1 MLSELFIQN
10 FAIIDQL
17 RLAFVPGF
25 TVLTG
30 ETGAGKSIILD
41 AVMLLLGGRADTT
54 MIRAGSELAYLEGTF
69 DLSPTLLEALRPVL
83 EPEGLDEGQTLILAR
98 ELRMNGRNI
107 CRVNGRTVTLT
118 LFSQIGDHLV
128 DIHGQGEHLS
138 LLRPASHLPLLDSFA
153 GLDSEREALA
163 QQVRQLHKVQQELQ
177 RLRTD
182 ARDAARR
189 QDMLAF
195 QIQEIQAAGLQPEED
210 EELRIERTRL
220 ANAEKLMTY
229 ANEMLRLLQDSGAD
243 APAASD
249 MLNQAE
255 RAASQLSRLD
265 ESRAGWV
272 DRLQGL
278 VSEFDELTADLRD
291 YAESLEFNPERLG
304 FVEERL
310 ELISMLKRKYG
321 DSIPAILDFRERA
334 QSELEVISHSEER
347 INQLDAECERYLQL
361 IGAAA
366 VELSEKRQSAA
377 ERLATSVENE
387 LAELY
392 MAGTRFRVAFRRE
405 RQPDG
410 AYVGEDRL
418 AFDHTGIDRA
428 EFMISTNPGEPLKPM
443 ARIASGG
450 ETARLMLALKATLA
464 QVDVTPTLIFDE
476 IDQGIGGR
484 VGAIVG
490 RKLWGLTGNQQ
501 HQVVVVTHLPQLAG
515 YGDAHLHV
523 SKQVD
528 HGRTTTHVAA
538 LDQAG
543 RVAELAAML
552 GTQEHAREGAE
563 AILRQALAGKQEA
576 IGAGLAQRAA

>member
-10 FAIIDQL
+10 FAIIDEL
-17 RLAFVPGF
+17 RLRFSPGF

-54 MIRAGSELAYLEGTF
+54 MIRAGSEVAYLEGTF
-69 DLSPTLLEALRPVL
+69 ELSPSMRETLLPVL
-83 EPEGLDEGQTLILAR
+83 EPEGLDDGQTVILAR

-107 CRVNGRTVTLT
+107 CRVNGRVITLA
-118 LFSQIGDHLV
+118 LFGQIGDHLV

-138 LLRPASHLPLLDSFA
+138 LLRPASHLPLLDSYA
-153 GLDSEREALA
+153 GLDSERDALA
-163 QQVRQLHKVQQELQ
+163 QQVRQLHKLQQELQ
-177 RLRTD
+177 RLRDD

-195 QIQEIQAAGLQPEED
+195 QVQEIQAAGLQPDEE
-210 EELRIERTRL
+210 EELRVERTRL
-220 ANAEKLMTY
+220 ANAEKLMAY
-229 ANEMLRLLQDSGAD
+229 SNEMLRLLQETATD

-272 DRLQGL
+272 ARLQGL

-291 YAESLEFNPERLG
+291 YAESLEFNPERLNYT
-304 FVEERL
+304 EERL
-310 ELISMLKRKYG
+310 ELISLLKRKYG
-321 DSIPAILDFRERA
+321 DSIEAILLFREKA
-334 QSELEVISHSEER
+334 LKDLEEISHSEER
-347 INQLDAECERYLQL
+347 ITQLNAECERYLQR

-366 VELSEKRQSAA
+366 ADLSEKRKAAA
-377 ERLATSVENE
+377 ERMAKSVENE
-387 LAELY
+387 LAELH
-392 MAGTRFRVAFRRE
+392 MTGTRFRVAFRRE

-410 AYVGEDRL
+410 VYVGEERL

-443 ARIASGG
+443 AKVASGG

-464 QVDVTPTLIFDE
+464 QIDVTPTLIFDE

-484 VGAIVG
+484 VGGIVG
-490 RKLWGLTGNQQ
+490 RKLWGLTGDQQ

-515 YGDAHLHV
+515 YGDAHFHV
-523 SKQVD
+523 SKQID
-528 HGRTTTHVAA
+528 HGRTTTHVAV

-543 RVAELAAML
+543 RVSELAAML

-563 AILRQALAGKQEA
+563 ALLRQAMASKQ
-576 IGAGLAQRAA
+576 GALGADLVHRPT